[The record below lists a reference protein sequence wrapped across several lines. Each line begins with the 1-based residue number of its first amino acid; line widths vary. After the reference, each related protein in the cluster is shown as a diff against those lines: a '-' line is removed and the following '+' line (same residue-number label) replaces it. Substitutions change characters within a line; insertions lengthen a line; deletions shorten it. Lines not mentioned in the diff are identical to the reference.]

1 MNLLDRYIGRAVAF
15 GMLLTLSLVLV
26 LIAFF
31 SLVNELEEV
40 GKGAYTTAMAFS
52 YVGLILPRF
61 AYEVFPVATLLGSLI
76 GLGSLASSSELV
88 AMRAAGV
95 SVSRIVGSV
104 LKTGL
109 VLLVVVVAVG
119 EMLAPLSEQRAQRMK
134 MEALSSQVALQTRYG
149 FWSRDG
155 DTYINIRAFLP
166 DSSLADVYIYEY
178 DPDHSMRRI
187 THARRA
193 VLIDGEW
200 ELQDLAQ
207 SDFWEQKIFSQKLAG
222 LRWPGL
228 LEPELLDVVTVQP
241 HMLPAWDLWAYVA
254 FLKQNGLSAA
264 QYEVAFWSKL
274 VVPLVTLVMLFLS
287 IPFVFG
293 PLRSVGI
300 GQRVFT
306 GAVVGTLFFMFNRV
320 FTYLGVVYEFNALFT
335 AAFPTLLFLL
345 VALLFFRRVT

>member
-1 MNLLDRYIGRAVAF
+1 
-15 GMLLTLSLVLV
+15 
-26 LIAFF
+26 
-31 SLVNELEEV
+31 
-40 GKGAYTTAMAFS
+40 
-52 YVGLILPRF
+52 
-61 AYEVFPVATLLGSLI
+61 
-76 GLGSLASSSELV
+76 
-88 AMRAAGV
+88 
-95 SVSRIVGSV
+95 
-104 LKTGL
+104 
-109 VLLVVVVAVG
+109 
-119 EMLAPLSEQRAQRMK
+119 MK

-207 SDFWEQKIFSQKLAG
+207 SDFWEQKIFSRELAG

-241 HMLPAWDLWAYVA
+241 HMLPAWDLWAYVV
-254 FLKQNGLSAA
+254 FLRQNGLSAA